1 MSYKVKI
8 LIPLIYL
15 FVVNPSSYAQN
26 SKIKELENKRIQLKK
41 EIKQITGLLID
52 NNKQTKMAYGGTV
65 MGKRH
70 MYVAGGSVKM
80 NPGLMALRKSSPEAF
95 AKITKGKKITT

>member
-1 MSYKVKI
+1 MKLGEAKKI
-8 LIPLIYL
+8 LENSEKHSSRLVEEAKE
-15 FVVNPSSYAQN
+15 VVEKFAQ
-26 SKIKELENKRIQLKK
+26 KGERPMKLVEGK
-41 EIKQITGLLID
+41 
-52 NNKQTKMAYGGTV
+52 TKMAYGGTV
-65 MGKRH
+65 MGKKH

>member
-1 MSYKVKI
+1 MGLAEAKKI
-8 LIPLIYL
+8 LANSEKHSRRLVEQAQE
-15 FVVNPSSYAQN
+15 VVEKFAQKGEK
-26 SKIKELENKRIQLKK
+26 SMKLVEGK
-41 EIKQITGLLID
+41 
-52 NNKQTKMAYGGTV
+52 TKMAYGGTD

>member
-1 MSYKVKI
+1 M
-8 LIPLIYL
+8 
-15 FVVNPSSYAQN
+15 
-26 SKIKELENKRIQLKK
+26 
-41 EIKQITGLLID
+41 GL
-52 NNKQTKMAYGGTV
+52 AEA
-65 MGKRH
+65 KRH